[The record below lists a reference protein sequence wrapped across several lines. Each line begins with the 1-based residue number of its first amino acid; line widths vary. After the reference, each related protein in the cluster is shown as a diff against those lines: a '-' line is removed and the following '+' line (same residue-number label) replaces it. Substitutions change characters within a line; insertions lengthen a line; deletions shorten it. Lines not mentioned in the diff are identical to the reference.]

1 VGLHLHQDSYLNFDL
16 SSGPQ
21 RRLRKEEYSMD
32 LFVSLPSVATLK
44 KKKKKKK
51 QTLLFLLFK
60 FGLFIGLLRKCGWI
74 WLGA

>member
-1 VGLHLHQDSYLNFDL
+1 
-16 SSGPQ
+16 
-21 RRLRKEEYSMD
+21 MD
-32 LFVSLPSVATLK
+32 LFVSLPNVATL
-44 KKKKKKK
+44 KKKKK